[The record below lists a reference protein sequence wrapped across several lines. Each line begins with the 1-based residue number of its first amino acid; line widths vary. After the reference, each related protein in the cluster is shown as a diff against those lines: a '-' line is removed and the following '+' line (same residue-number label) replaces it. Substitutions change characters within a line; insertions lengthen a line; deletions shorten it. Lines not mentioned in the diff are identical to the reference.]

1 MGLAHSSVRVKH
13 QTDFGVV
20 SKCCRCVFFLCV
32 WRGGVA
38 LFAWFR
44 FVELHCCCYELVIKK
59 QKKKKRWQPHSC
71 ISVHTL
77 EQKLIMR
84 PSGILLEGDERVF
97 RNLTHISSSCSLIW
111 FWEGKLWR
119 LLCFSHPLPAVAL
132 LWILEMTADLVYL
145 HKLDA
150 SFMNLVNTSLG
161 IPV

>member
-20 SKCCRCVFFLCV
+20 SKCCRCVFFLC
-32 WRGGVA
+32 GGGCCIICMIPFCWVA
-38 LFAWFR
+38 LLLLRA
-44 FVELHCCCYELVIKK
+44 CYQKAK
-59 QKKKKRWQPHSC
+59 KKKKRWQPHSC

-84 PSGILLEGDERVF
+84 PSGILLEEDERVF